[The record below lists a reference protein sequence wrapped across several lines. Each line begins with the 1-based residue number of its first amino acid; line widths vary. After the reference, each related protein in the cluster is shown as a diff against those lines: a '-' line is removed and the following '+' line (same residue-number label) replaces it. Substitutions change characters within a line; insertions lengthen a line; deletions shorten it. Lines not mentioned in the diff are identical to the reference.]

1 MANKLKYKGEIIDLN
16 QWITQANY
24 AAQTGYKLG
33 TISQWVKRVKDG
45 EGNKIDIKDIPELG
59 ITLVKKA

>member
-1 MANKLKYKGEIIDLN
+1 MANKIKSNGEVIDLR
-16 QWITQANY
+16 QWVTQAKY
-24 AAQTGYKLG
+24 ASLHGYKLG

-45 EGNKIDIKDIPELG
+45 EGNKIEIKDIPELG